1 MKKIIAIAAA
11 AIGLSML
18 SMAPAGA
25 AGQVCYDVNV
35 AAAGSTVLAQAGC
48 QDLP

>member
-1 MKKIIAIAAA
+1 MKKLIAVLAA
-11 AIGLSML
+11 AIGLSVVG
-18 SMAPAGA
+18 MAPAGA

-35 AAAGSTVLAQAGC
+35 AAAGSTVVAQAGC